1 MVPPEPNFLTALFD
15 FSFHRMVTP
24 RIARWVYALG
34 VALAAFLAGLF
45 LPAALVRGGSTAL
58 FGLIAAPVGFLLAC
72 AYLRL
77 TLEALVVLFRIH
89 EAASELVRL
98 KGGPTR

>member
-1 MVPPEPNFLTALFD
+1 MAPPEPGFLSALFD
-15 FSFHRMVTP
+15 LSFHWMVTP

-34 VALAAFLAGLF
+34 VVLAGFLAVLF
-45 LPAALVRGGSTAL
+45 LLAALVRGGASAL
-58 FGLIAAPVGFLLAC
+58 FGLVAAPVGFLLAC

-98 KGGPTR
+98 KGGATR